1 MTQPWI
7 RPLSVGR
14 FILPNNLVLAP
25 MAGVTDLPW
34 RNLCREWGA
43 GYAVGEMLH
52 SRSDLMGRDKS
63 LFRGVQQQEQAPI
76 AIQLLGNNPQDMAQ
90 AAKAQV
96 DAGADVIDIN
106 MGCPAKKV
114 CAVAAGSA
122 LLANE
127 GLVADICR
135 AVVQAVPDTPVTLKI
150 RTGSTALYKNALAVA
165 KIAENEGIQ
174 LLSVHG
180 RTREDKFLGQAEY
193 ETIAEVVQSVS
204 IPVLANGD
212 IDTPHKAQQVLAHTQ
227 AAGIMVGRAANG
239 RPWWFQ
245 QAAHFLNTGESLPE
259 PDPQVIHKV
268 IHRHVCAM
276 HQFYGEVMGVRMA
289 RKHLAW
295 YTPYLNLS
303 AEERRQLM
311 TASTPE
317 AQLACL
323 HPQGSVDR
331 V

>member
-1 MTQPWI
+1 MASLL
-7 RPLSVGR
+7 RPLPLGR
-14 FILPNNLVLAP
+14 FVLPNNLVLAP

-63 LFRGVQQQEQAPI
+63 TFRTVQRDEVAPI

-135 AVVQAVPDTPVTLKI
+135 AVVQAVPLTPVTLKI
-150 RTGSTALYKNALAVA
+150 RTGSQASHKNALTIA

-174 LLSVHG
+174 LLSIHG

-193 ETIAEVVQSVS
+193 DTIAQVVQSVA

-212 IDTPHKAQQVLAHTQ
+212 IDTPQKARQVLAHTQ

-239 RPWWFQ
+239 RPWWFAQ
-245 QAAHFLNTGESLPE
+245 TAHFLITGEGLPE
-259 PDPQVIHKV
+259 PDQQVIHEV

-276 HQFYGEVMGVRMA
+276 HQFYGEVIGVRMA

-295 YTPYLNLS
+295 YAPYLALTS
-303 AEERRQLM
+303 DQRRSLM
-311 TASTPE
+311 TAETTQ
-317 AQLACL
+317 AQLTVL
-323 HPQGSVDR
+323 HQLGLFA
-331 V
+331 